1 MRHNGQK
8 IIQTL
13 QVSKL
18 HRRDVDAAGIVEHFG
33 DQFGCFFQL
42 VDPDGPVAEP
52 GQVKFR

>member
-18 HRRDVDAAGIVEHFG
+18 HRRDVDAAGIVKHFG